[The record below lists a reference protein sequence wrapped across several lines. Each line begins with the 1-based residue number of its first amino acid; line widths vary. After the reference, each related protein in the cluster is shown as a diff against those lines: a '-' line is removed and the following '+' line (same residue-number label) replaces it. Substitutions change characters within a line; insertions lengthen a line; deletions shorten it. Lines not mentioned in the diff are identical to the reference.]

1 MDKEHEAG
9 QDQRLDRAEAGIVD
23 IKKIMADIMAS
34 LDAMGANID
43 IMQADIAHIK
53 NDLGYLKSV
62 RLESKLSR
70 SIRSIA
76 MHVFQLR
83 PPKVIQSSYERMD
96 ATMQKMVEDAIDDDR
111 LSYDEYIRLEQTDI
125 ILSARRKQ
133 DGSEVWIPLE
143 ASHTIMPKDVDRVK
157 ESAEIL
163 SRLLGVAIIPVAAG
177 RSVPPNI
184 QRRADS
190 AGVET
195 LVIGRDR
202 L

>member
-1 MDKEHEAG
+1 M
-9 QDQRLDRAEAGIVD
+9 QIV
-23 IKKIMADIMAS
+23 
-34 LDAMGANID
+34 ID
-43 IMQADIAHIK
+43 EVD
-53 NDLGYLKSV
+53 LKSV

-76 MHVFQLR
+76 MHVFQLL

-96 ATMQKMVEDAIDDDR
+96 ATMQEMVEEAIDDDR
-111 LSYDEYIRLEQTDI
+111 LSYEEYIRLEETDI

-133 DGSEVWIPLE
+133 DGSEVWIPIE
-143 ASHTIMPKDVDRVK
+143 ASYAIRSKDVDRVK
-157 ESAEIL
+157 ISAEIL
-163 SRLLGVAIIPVAAG
+163 SRLLDVATIPVAAG

-190 AGVET
+190 AGVVT
-195 LVIGRDR
+195 MVIGKDR